1 MEQSSIEY
9 FKNNIKL
16 LEIALRQ
23 WKFLLIVAIV
33 AGALAAV
40 FSSPK
45 FIPPKYTSEAVI
57 YPANLG
63 GYSGETRLEQM
74 MQYTESN
81 AIRDSIIR
89 KFNLYEE
96 YDVDS
101 TKRTS
106 RNAIYKL
113 YDEHLSVDET
123 EFESIAITAT
133 STSPEK
139 AAQIVQEFIDQLDK
153 TIRRNERAKFKE
165 QLVINEGL
173 MNRKKKQLDSLEA
186 LIKKYSTEY
195 GILDYLV
202 QAEEVTKGYMKFLLE
217 GKKGK
222 DFDEVKGL
230 YENLQKYGRHYH
242 DINAQLNIINEEY
255 ITRLHNYE
263 HTLKDYNKVQSHSYV
278 LVSPEVPDKK
288 SYPVRWL
295 IVLVGA
301 ASAAFFAFVVI
312 LIRASTKQ

>member
-1 MEQSSIEY
+1 MEQSSKDY

-23 WKFLLIVAIV
+23 WKFLLVVAIV
-33 AGALAAV
+33 AGGLAAV

-45 FIPPKYTSEAVI
+45 FIAPKFTSEAVI

-89 KFNLYEE
+89 KFKLYEE
-96 YDVDS
+96 YEIDS
-101 TKRTS
+101 TQRTS
-106 RNAIYKL
+106 RNAIYLL
-113 YDEHLSVDET
+113 YDEHISADET
-123 EFESIAITAT
+123 QFESINITAT

-139 AAQIVQEFIDQLDK
+139 AAAIVQEFIEQLDK

-165 QLVINEGL
+165 QLVINERL
-173 MNRKKKQLDSLEA
+173 MNQKKKQLDSLET
-186 LIKKYSTEY
+186 LIRKYSTEY

-202 QAEEVTKGYMKFLLE
+202 QTEEVTKGYMKFLLE

-222 DFDEVKGL
+222 DFEEVKRL

-242 DINAQLNIINEEY
+242 DINAQLNIINGEY
-255 ITRLHNYE
+255 INRMHNYE

-288 SYPVRWL
+288 SYPIRWL

-301 ASAAFFAFVVI
+301 ASATFFAFVVI
-312 LIRASTKQ
+312 LIRASSRQ